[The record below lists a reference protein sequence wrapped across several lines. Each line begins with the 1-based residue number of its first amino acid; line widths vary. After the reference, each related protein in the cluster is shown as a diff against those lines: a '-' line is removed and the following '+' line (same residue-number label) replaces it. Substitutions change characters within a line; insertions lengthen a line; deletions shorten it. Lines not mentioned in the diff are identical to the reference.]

1 MEALMISVQYA
12 QTMARYGAWQNENL
26 ASAADKLPDSARRED
41 HGAFFG
47 SIFETLNHL
56 LWADRI
62 WMSRFAEV
70 EPPRMKSIATS
81 IEETEDWQ
89 VYRAARRAMDTTI
102 SDWTAALT
110 PDWLAD
116 DLTWWS
122 GAAGREVTKP
132 KPILIMHFFNHGT
145 HHRGQV
151 HAMLTGAGM
160 KLDDTD
166 LPKLPLPSA

>member
-1 MEALMISVQYA
+1 MISVQYA

-26 ASAADKLPDSARRED
+26 ASAADNLVDSARRED
-41 HGAFFG
+41 RGAFFG
-47 SIFETLNHL
+47 SIFGTLNHL

-62 WMSRFAEV
+62 WMSRFAEI

-81 IEETEDWQ
+81 VDEAEDWQ
-89 VYRAARRAMDTTI
+89 VYRAMRKAMDTTI
-102 SDWTAALT
+102 SDWTATIT
-110 PDWLAD
+110 PDCLAD

-122 GAAGREVTKP
+122 GAFGREITRP
-132 KPILIMHFFNHGT
+132 KAILIMHLFNHGT

-151 HAMLTGAGM
+151 HAMLTAAGL

-166 LPKLPLPSA
+166 LPKLPLPST

>member
-1 MEALMISVQYA
+1 MMISVQYA

-26 ASAADKLPDSARRED
+26 ASAADDLPDSARRED
-41 HGAFFG
+41 RGAFFG
-47 SIFETLNHL
+47 SIFGTLNHL

-81 IEETEDWQ
+81 VDETEDWQ
-89 VYRAARRAMDTTI
+89 SYRAARKTMDTII
-102 SDWTAALT
+102 SDWTTTLT
-110 PDWLAD
+110 PDWFTE

-132 KPILIMHFFNHGT
+132 KPILIMHFFNHAT

-151 HAMLTGAGM
+151 HAMLTAAGQ
-160 KLDDTD
+160 KPGDTD
-166 LPKLPLPSA
+166 LMLMPEQPA